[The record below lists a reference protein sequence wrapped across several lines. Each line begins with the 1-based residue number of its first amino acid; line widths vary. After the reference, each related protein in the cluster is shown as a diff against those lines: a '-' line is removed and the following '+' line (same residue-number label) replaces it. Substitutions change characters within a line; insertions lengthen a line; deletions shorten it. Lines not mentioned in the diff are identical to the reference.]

1 MTQAHFYP
9 YPFLLYLLT
18 RHCTLLSPSHALMVV
33 VSLTYPEKAF
43 LSIRS
48 TSGFSVVVFPFSFTF
63 VYLSHSFYNS
73 FLFFSFLSFSLPSFL
88 FSFEVSPIGF
98 SISFCSGFLRGFLY
112 TIRIRFPLSFFLEEK
127 LYFTYTFMYI
137 YRSICI
143 RLCIRLCRSICIRFR
158 NASVFVSP
166 SLTLLYNWFPNGFR
180 SLIGNFKGNTLQFFQ
195 TLLENFTTYKIS
207 GKFFG
212 KISGKFPR
220 KF

>member
-1 MTQAHFYP
+1 
-9 YPFLLYLLT
+9 
-18 RHCTLLSPSHALMVV
+18 
-33 VSLTYPEKAF
+33 
-43 LSIRS
+43 
-48 TSGFSVVVFPFSFTF
+48 VVFPFSFTF

-88 FSFEVSPIGF
+88 P
-98 SISFCSGFLRGFLY
+98 L
-112 TIRIRFPLSFFLEEK
+112 RFPLLVFLFLSVVVFSGAFFILYVYVFRCLFLEEK

-143 RLCIRLCRSICIRFR
+143 HLCIRLCRSICIRFR

-180 SLIGNFKGNTLQFFQ
+180 SLIGNFKGNMLQFFQ